1 MYDLINKTTGR
12 FMKWRRNPRQCAAT
26 TVERI
31 LRELEREAKGSVKIL
46 LVSCK
51 VTLHKCLQHIIV
63 HQKTSRKTFLRK
75 SRTKSIVGS
84 FISSRILDIIGYDF
98 YR

>member
-63 HQKTSRKTFLRK
+63 HQKTSSQNVPAKK
-75 SRTKSIVGS
+75 SNKVDCSVIY
-84 FISSRILDIIGYDF
+84 FIENTRYYWL
-98 YR
+98 